1 MELEQQLA
9 AALRDQEHAFWRM
22 LLGDATP
29 NWRYLEDLHACI
41 CTAAARYR
49 QVHSDSRQS
58 QLQNAWKYGLMAF
71 STNWQALERIDKEL
85 AELEQPSEAFV
96 PEPDQDEL

>member
-1 MELEQQLA
+1 MDLEQQLA

-29 NWRYLEDLHACI
+29 NWKYLEDLHCCI
-41 CTAAARYR
+41 IAAEARYR
-49 QVHSDSRQS
+49 QVHTDTRQA

-71 STNWQALERIDKEL
+71 NTNWKALERIDTEL
-85 AELEQPSEAFV
+85 ANLEKLDFESAPG
-96 PEPDQDEL
+96 PDDI